1 MRFIELSSQVKKSLI
16 LIQELCSKFSKEDLS
31 FSITGTTISYAYK
44 KNGII
49 IHSIDEKELQS
60 ETEESDESIDRSS
73 ERTDSENVGRRKRT
87 NFENYSAK
95 KRRIIAE
102 NDVENNDLGENF
114 RSENIDES
122 ENFQNVHEVIVN
134 DLFNTFIDLD
144 VCDDENNDLGENFRS
159 ENIDESE
166 NFQNVHEVIVNEKK
180 NEENMDGEN
189 DHIVRSRED
198 SIEEG
203 NEAGSSVEVASVN
216 EKKNEENMDGEND
229 HIVRSREESI
239 EEGNEAGSSVEVASG
254 DENNDLGENFR
265 SENIDESENFQN
277 VHEVIVNEKKNE
289 ENMDGE
295 NDHIVRSREESIEEG
310 NEAGSSVEVASG
322 EKSENNDI
330 GLAEADL
337 TTYVEDILTPPKFFK
352 LKNDLLSKDYPDFLF
367 HNRKFI
373 VENSFENLLQ
383 NCLTASKRVH
393 ISNVMSLFYYFQIGM
408 YLDHILNILMK
419 DDEISIINDKVI
431 TNGLIKGSGISNL
444 YQKPDGSY
452 NLTSAFSFYE
462 RATRIFKI
470 YSCFPFPID
479 QILRTGN
486 KISAS
491 RFNKLGNKCL
501 FDRLMIEISNSVMND
516 NYFLE
521 TMILSDSDYQLLIQ
535 NYKKMNDIDD
545 IIVRIKNNITVE
557 ICM

>member
-144 VCDDENNDLGENFRS
+144 VCD
-159 ENIDESE
+159 
-166 NFQNVHEVIVNEKK
+166 
-180 NEENMDGEN
+180 
-189 DHIVRSRED
+189 
-198 SIEEG
+198 
-203 NEAGSSVEVASVN
+203 
-216 EKKNEENMDGEND
+216 
-229 HIVRSREESI
+229 
-239 EEGNEAGSSVEVASG
+239 